1 MRASKKGKKN
11 TEIKRN
17 CERYTVKK
25 RAVNEKKKRVFFFI
39 AQVVSIS
46 VIVKL
51 FENLSHNFFFKK
63 RVFYVNFC
71 IFM

>member
-25 RAVNEKKKRVFFFI
+25 RAVNEKKKRVFFLLL
-39 AQVVSIS
+39 
-46 VIVKL
+46 KL
-51 FENLSHNFFFKK
+51 CL
-63 RVFYVNFC
+63 
-71 IFM
+71 